1 MITSTANAQVKE
13 IRRLRERKAR
23 QESGLYYIEGLRIV
37 IEAIQQS
44 QAIDTLIVAP
54 ELITSPIGR
63 QAVDEQAKHGVRV
76 LEVSESVFKNFAI
89 KENPQG
95 IAAVVRQHWVPLV
108 EVVPSK
114 EDLYIAL
121 DAVQDPGNLGTILR
135 TSDAVGGKGV
145 ILLDHSTDPFDL
157 ATVRGSMGAI
167 FSQKLIKTTLAEF
180 GEWKKR
186 CKCKVIGTS
195 GAAAHNYH
203 QYPFSLPMVLLMGS
217 ERQGLTEAHV
227 ALCDDVVKIPMVGR
241 SDSLNLAIA
250 TAVILYEV
258 FNQTHP

>member
-1 MITSTANAQVKE
+1 LT
-13 IRRLRERKAR
+13 
-23 QESGLYYIEGLRIV
+23 
-37 IEAIQQS
+37 
-44 QAIDTLIVAP
+44 
-54 ELITSPIGR
+54 EL
-63 QAVDEQAKHGVRV
+63 
-76 LEVSESVFKNFAI
+76 
-89 KENPQG
+89 
-95 IAAVVRQHWVPLV
+95 
-108 EVVPSK
+108 VPSK

-167 FSQKLIKTTLAEF
+167 FSQQLVKATLAEF

-195 GAAAHNYH
+195 GAATHTYH
-203 QYPFSLPMVLLMGS
+203 QYPFSMPMVLLMGS

-250 TAVILYEV
+250 TAVVLYEI